1 MRFVEQIEAMYAA
14 GARVFVEAGPGQV
27 LTRLVRQILGDR
39 PHQHGRLRTRPADG
53 LRGFLIALAE
63 LACAGAPVRPDWLFH
78 GRVADDSTTTAP
90 SRRPLWTVDG
100 QLVRDQHGNC
110 LPGGMTPPRRIKE
123 LSMTPANGTATTPGT
138 ATGTVSAPEPVTVR
152 EVRTV
157 TGPEPATVR
166 DIRGELLS
174 EYLRTTREMIAT
186 QRDVMLAFLGD
197 SGDGGGRP
205 GWQPTETYRVEGYTA
220 LPAGP
225 TPMPTPAAT
234 PAPAPRPAVVPTPTP
249 APAPRAAA
257 APAAMPTVA
266 GSNGGTALA
275 TAPVITRPAPV
286 TPDVRP
292 VSPAV
297 GGVVPA
303 GVVVAPAPAAVVVA
317 PAPAGPGIA
326 EFQQAILAVIS
337 ERTGYPVD
345 LIELDLDLEA
355 DLSIDSIKRAEVA
368 GEVAQRLS
376 LAVEG
381 DESELE
387 DLVKARTVRAMVSW
401 LDEKMSGT
409 VTATATLTAA
419 LPSGDQVGVTAADF
433 QQAILAVISE
443 RTGYPVDLIEPDL
456 DLEADLSIDSIKRA
470 EVAGEVA
477 QRLSLAVEGD
487 ESELED
493 LVKARTVRAMV
504 SWLDQKMSGTIH
516 VSATTTG
523 PLASAPVAALPA
535 APAALPAGAPAAPP
549 AGTSL
554 ADFQQA
560 ILTVISE
567 RTGYPV
573 DLIELDL
580 DLEADLSIDSIK
592 RAEVAGEVAQR
603 LSLAVEGDESE
614 LEDLVKARTVRAM
627 VTWLDHKMSATV
639 TVSPAVAAGPTTT
652 AAVAAPAAVTTTPAA
667 PPAPTEVGVGIAPKR
682 LVALES
688 VQAGQQ
694 IDPATTLAGM
704 RFLITGGGPVGAY
717 LAELLG
723 AHGAGGQLGVLD
735 SDQADQGFD
744 GVLVLDGLTNLDEP
758 LLPDVFPLLQRAL
771 AAGPRWLLAAG
782 AQDVTGAADGM
793 PGLFRT
799 IAREYPQLTARFVA
813 VDPAATPE
821 VLARQLLDELLTASD
836 APVVARRGVD
846 RYVADLVP
854 VELGAL
860 AAGGAG
866 PAGDGVVRG
875 RRDRPGTRLGGG
887 ADRRGAGHHPV
898 VRPGTRLR
906 HRVPASSWSA
916 APRCRPG
923 RRTRSWPRRRR
934 PGRAASVRWPGAGCA
949 RRPRSPGPRSAS
961 WPPAR
966 SAATIAELTE
976 LGGEVRYHALDV
988 RDAAATRTLLA
999 GIHAEY
1005 GRLDGVVY
1013 AAGDHR
1019 GQADRREGPGVVR
1032 PGSSAPRS
1040 TGPARPAGRPRRAAR
1055 RAAVRGLLRQ
1065 HRRRL
1070 RQPGPG
1076 RLRRGQRRPGHHRH
1090 PLRRPGPG
1098 CRV

>member
-1 MRFVEQIEAMYAA
+1 
-14 GARVFVEAGPGQV
+14 
-27 LTRLVRQILGDR
+27 
-39 PHQHGRLRTRPADG
+39 
-53 LRGFLIALAE
+53 
-63 LACAGAPVRPDWLFH
+63 
-78 GRVADDSTTTAP
+78 
-90 SRRPLWTVDG
+90 
-100 QLVRDQHGNC
+100 
-110 LPGGMTPPRRIKE
+110 
-123 LSMTPANGTATTPGT
+123 MTPANGTATTPGT

-197 SGDGGGRP
+197 SGDGGGRVGGQPHRDVP
-205 GWQPTETYRVEGYTA
+205 GRGVH
-220 LPAGP
+220 
-225 TPMPTPAAT
+225 
-234 PAPAPRPAVVPTPTP
+234 
-249 APAPRAAA
+249 RAARRPDA
-257 APAAMPTVA
+257 DAHPGRHARAGSPPGRGADPDARPGPPTCGGRRMPTVA

-523 PLASAPVAALPA
+523 PLAS
-535 APAALPAGAPAAPP
+535 PP
-549 AGTSL
+549 S
-554 ADFQQA
+554 
-560 ILTVISE
+560 
-567 RTGYPV
+567 R
-573 DLIELDL
+573 
-580 DLEADLSIDSIK
+580 
-592 RAEVAGEVAQR
+592 R
-603 LSLAVEGDESE
+603 
-614 LEDLVKARTVRAM
+614 
-627 VTWLDHKMSATV
+627 
-639 TVSPAVAAGPTTT
+639 SPP
-652 AAVAAPAAVTTTPAA
+652 
-667 PPAPTEVGVGIAPKR
+667 
-682 LVALES
+682 
-688 VQAGQQ
+688 
-694 IDPATTLAGM
+694 
-704 RFLITGGGPVGAY
+704 
-717 LAELLG
+717 
-723 AHGAGGQLGVLD
+723 
-735 SDQADQGFD
+735 
-744 GVLVLDGLTNLDEP
+744 
-758 LLPDVFPLLQRAL
+758 
-771 AAGPRWLLAAG
+771 
-782 AQDVTGAADGM
+782 
-793 PGLFRT
+793 
-799 IAREYPQLTARFVA
+799 
-813 VDPAATPE
+813 
-821 VLARQLLDELLTASD
+821 
-836 APVVARRGVD
+836 
-846 RYVADLVP
+846 
-854 VELGAL
+854 
-860 AAGGAG
+860 
-866 PAGDGVVRG
+866 
-875 RRDRPGTRLGGG
+875 
-887 ADRRGAGHHPV
+887 
-898 VRPGTRLR
+898 
-906 HRVPASSWSA
+906 HR
-916 APRCRPG
+916 PRCLPVPR
-923 RRTRSWPRRRR
+923 PRRRPAPAWR
-934 PGRAASVRWPGAGCA
+934 TSS
-949 RRPRSPGPRSAS
+949 RRSSP
-961 WPPAR
+961 
-966 SAATIAELTE
+966 
-976 LGGEVRYHALDV
+976 
-988 RDAAATRTLLA
+988 
-999 GIHAEY
+999 
-1005 GRLDGVVY
+1005 
-1013 AAGDHR
+1013 
-1019 GQADRREGPGVVR
+1019 
-1032 PGSSAPRS
+1032 
-1040 TGPARPAGRPRRAAR
+1040 
-1055 RAAVRGLLRQ
+1055 
-1065 HRRRL
+1065 
-1070 RQPGPG
+1070 
-1076 RLRRGQRRPGHHRH
+1076 
-1090 PLRRPGPG
+1090 
-1098 CRV
+1098 